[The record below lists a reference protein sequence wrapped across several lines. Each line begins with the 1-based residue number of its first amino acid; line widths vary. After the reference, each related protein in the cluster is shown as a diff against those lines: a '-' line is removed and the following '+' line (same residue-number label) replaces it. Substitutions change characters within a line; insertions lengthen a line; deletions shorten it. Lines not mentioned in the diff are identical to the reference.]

1 MTGNDLGYKPEVIE
15 KAKFECSPLGKVFN
29 KGLDESNKKQGLL
42 KRLKNIESKNGEQLK
57 ANGGQAEKQIKVI
70 SQNKIKVPLLK
81 SVYNRALQE
90 GNIDSNE
97 AITVF
102 KALQDLE
109 GKKTDYRK
117 FVYKSDDNVYFDFGK
132 YGLLSS
138 F

>member
-29 KGLDESNKKQGLL
+29 KGLDESNKKQRLL

-90 GNIDSNE
+90 GNIDSDE
-97 AITVF
+97 TITVF

-117 FVYKSDDNVYFDFGK
+117 LVYK
-132 YGLLSS
+132 
-138 F
+138 